1 MCMDSSHP
9 IDTACEPEPDLL
21 ILREDF
27 PLYAD
32 MLELARRGAEGKI
45 EFLSYEQVWGE
56 ETE

>member
-9 IDTACEPEPDLL
+9 IDMACESDLL
-21 ILREDF
+21 ILREDS